1 MPVEK
6 VMKRD
11 GRIVPFDKERI
22 KWAIQRAMLEVGVR
36 DEKLLNKVVRRVVR
50 RVNELYDGQVPHIE
64 NIQDIVELE
73 LMRAG
78 LFDVAKAYIL
88 YRKKKAEIREEKKK
102 ILNKDKLDEIDKR
115 FSINALRVLASRYL
129 IKNEKGEIVESPREL
144 FERVAVLSVIPDLLY
159 DERVFDRE
167 GGHRQ
172 N

>member
-1 MPVEK
+1 MAVEK

-22 KWAIQRAMLEVGVR
+22 KWAVQRAMLEVGVR
-36 DEKLLNKVVRRVVR
+36 DEKLLNRVVRRVVR
-50 RVNELYDGQVPHIE
+50 RINELYDGQVPPHIE
-64 NIQDIVELE
+64 NIQDVVELE

-129 IKNEKGEIVESPREL
+129 IRNEN
-144 FERVAVLSVIPDLLY
+144 
-159 DERVFDRE
+159 
-167 GGHRQ
+167 GGR
-172 N
+172 